1 VKLHGLF
8 LKMNV
13 SLTPELEKFVT
24 DRVQSVM
31 YHTASEVV
39 REALKLLQ
47 EQQTLKELKLIELK
61 REIQKGVESGPPK
74 ALNIKDVI
82 SRGKQ

>member
-1 VKLHGLF
+1 
-8 LKMNV
+8 MNV

-39 REALKLLQ
+39 REALILLQ
-47 EQQTLKELKLIELK
+47 EQQFLKELKLTELK
-61 REIQKGVESGPPK
+61 REIQKGIESGLPK
-74 ALNIKDVI
+74 ALDIEDVI

>member
-1 VKLHGLF
+1 LSL
-8 LKMNV
+8 V
-13 SLTPELEKFVT
+13 SAPLSPKARLRQRLLSGQRAQRARFG
-24 DRVQSVM
+24 SL
-31 YHTASEVV
+31 
-39 REALKLLQ
+39 LKLLQ

-74 ALNIKDVI
+74 ALDIEDVI